1 MEKESSL
8 IFSIIFIAIFLVVF
22 LLGLVLIIG
31 GLNQGNTQAGQTI
44 TTEILSQSLYN
55 MKNSSS
61 YIETYNISSPI
72 CSIISVKDLAEITID
87 PSNYTINNCQINY
100 NP

>member
-31 GLNQGNTQAGQTI
+31 GLNQGNTQAGNTI
-44 TTEILSQSLYN
+44 SGNNQETLYN
-55 MKNSSS
+55 IVNEPQTLQINNLSNVRCTINQVSVHG
-61 YIETYNISSPI
+61 YIIPM
-72 CSIISVKDLAEITID
+72 
-87 PSNYTINNCQINY
+87 SNLTINNCQIAY
-100 NP
+100 TP